1 MTEVEKLEI
10 EKENFS
16 FHLEKLKKQKSD
28 VKHLHPLPILLH
40 YYLQPSA

>member
-16 FHLEKLKKQKSD
+16 FHLEKSD
-28 VKHLHPLPILLH
+28 VKHLHPPPILLH
-40 YYLQPSA
+40 YYVQPSA